1 MGLLD
6 ALGGRPGETIKL
18 KQQYD
23 MHAQEA
29 MSLGQAP
36 MPWAAWLQSQ
46 GYQLGPDNLVAKI
59 NQKGGPNQPGMFP
72 R

>member
-23 MHAQEA
+23 LYAQDQ
-29 MSLGQAP
+29 MGQGMTP
-36 MPWAAWLQSQ
+36 IQWAAWLQSQ
-46 GYQLGPDNLVAKI
+46 GYQLGPDKLVM
-59 NQKGGPNQPGMFP
+59 P
-72 R
+72 